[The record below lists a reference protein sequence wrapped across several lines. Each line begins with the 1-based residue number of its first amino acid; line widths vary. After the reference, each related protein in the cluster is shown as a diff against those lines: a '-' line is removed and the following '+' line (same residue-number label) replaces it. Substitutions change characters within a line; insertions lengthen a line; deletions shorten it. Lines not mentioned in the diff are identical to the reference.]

1 MGPVYAEAEIDAP
14 REEIFEYLLDY
25 LTRPV
30 LFSGSTSDFRMLQL
44 DPKGVGAGARFRFS
58 RRGAWVSLAI
68 TDTERPTRISERGS
82 TGRGN
87 QTPAGMEWEITESES
102 GLSQVKVY
110 YWTSPS
116 GIAAVPDRIT
126 GGAGWY
132 GRLLKRVLV
141 RLREEIEGGQEQ
153 AAALS
158 VAGGNR
164 FETGIP

>member
-30 LFSGSTSDFRMLQL
+30 LFGESASDFRMLRL
-44 DPKGVGAGARFRFS
+44 DPRGVGAGARFRF
-58 RRGAWVSLAI
+58 RRRRAWVSLAI
-68 TDTERPTRISERGS
+68 TNAESPNRISERGS

-87 QTPAGMEWEITESES
+87 QTPAGMEWEISESES

-110 YWTSPS
+110 YWTAPS
-116 GIAAVPDRIT
+116 GVAAVPDRIT

-132 GRLLKRVLV
+132 GRLMKRVLT
-141 RLREEIEGGQEQ
+141 RLREEIEGGREE

-164 FETGIP
+164 FQTGIP

>member
-30 LFSGSTSDFRMLQL
+30 LFGDSASDFRMLQL
-44 DPKGVGAGARFRFS
+44 DPRGVGAGARFRF
-58 RRGAWVSLAI
+58 RRRSAWVSLAI
-68 TDTERPTRISERGS
+68 TGAERPSRVSERGS

-87 QTPAGMEWEITESES
+87 QTPAGMEWEITETEGGPSRVKVFYWTEPS
-102 GLSQVKVY
+102 GL
-110 YWTSPS
+110 
-116 GIAAVPDRIT
+116 AAVPDRLT

-132 GRLLKRVLV
+132 GRLLKRVLAH
-141 RLREEIEGGQEQ
+141 LREEIEGGREE

>member
-1 MGPVYAEAEIDAP
+1 MGPVSAEAEIDAP

-30 LFSGSTSDFRMLQL
+30 LFGDSASDFRMLQL
-44 DPKGVGAGARFRFS
+44 EPRGVGAGARFKF
-58 RRGAWVSLAI
+58 RRRSAWASLAI
-68 TDTERPTRISERGS
+68 TDAERPSRISERGS

-87 QTPAGMEWEITESES
+87 LTPAGMEWEITETEAGPSK
-102 GLSQVKVY
+102 VKVY
-110 YWTSPS
+110 YWTEPS
-116 GIAAVPDRIT
+116 RAAAVPDRLT

-132 GRLLKRVLV
+132 GRFLKRVLAC
-141 RLREEIEGGQEQ
+141 LREEIEGGREE